1 MQASLGLIDLSPEKW
16 NILKISN
23 IIKQYFQQLSTN
35 HSLGTKYLC
44 VNPNIYH
51 MLLVTENDWCIIYA
65 IESDIYMSEF
75 NCYLAKCSPKSY
87 SIVWKLI

>member
-1 MQASLGLIDLSPEKW
+1 
-16 NILKISN
+16 
-23 IIKQYFQQLSTN
+23 
-35 HSLGTKYLC
+35 
-44 VNPNIYH
+44 

-87 SIVWKLI
+87 SIVWKVI